1 MGKINQ
7 LPPTERPREK
17 AFRYGIETLSNAE
30 LLAILIGSGFHN
42 TSALEIS
49 NRLLIESN
57 GLTSL
62 IDTSITGLTAFKGI
76 GKVTAI
82 RLSAC
87 FEIAKR
93 ILDNRFADQTSFDE
107 KDLINKYYLNMSDL
121 SNEVMVL
128 IVLNNRKRVIY
139 EETMY
144 KGNESRVYLSPTEIV
159 KKVILHNGKKFLII
173 HNHPNGT
180 LFPSDDD
187 LHMTCDLIREA
198 NRMKLTL
205 IEHFI
210 IAKGG
215 CYSIISHKSFK
226 IDLN

>member
-7 LPPTERPREK
+7 LPPNERPREK
-17 AFRYGIETLSNAE
+17 AFHYGIETLSNAE

-42 TSALEIS
+42 TSALEIA

-62 IDTSITGLTAFKGI
+62 IDKDINGLTAFKGI
-76 GKVTAI
+76 GKVTAV

-93 ILDNRFADQTSFDE
+93 ILDNRFADHTSFDE
-107 KDLINKYYLNMSDL
+107 EDLINKYYLNMSGLD
-121 SNEVMVL
+121 NEVMVL
-128 IVLNNRKRVIY
+128 IVLNTRKRVIY

-159 KKVILHNGKKFLII
+159 KKVILHKGKQFLIL
-173 HNHPNGT
+173 HNHPNGS
-180 LFPSDDD
+180 LFPSDQDI
-187 LHMTCDLIREA
+187 HMTCDLLREA
-198 NRMKLTL
+198 KRMNL
-205 IEHFI
+205 ILLDHFI
-210 IAKGG
+210 VAKGG
-215 CYSIISHKSFK
+215 CYSLLRHKSFK
-226 IDLN
+226 TDLN